1 VATLCSR
8 TSLSSSSGGA
18 CCHAGVRRISS
29 MMELLSTSF
38 QPFLMSLQSGTS
50 FRFPAQRD
58 RFGICRPLGGGFS
71 LHSLS
76 KDSSF
81 SVSSLALKLKPKT
94 GRRGVLELSRTVSAA
109 AAVTARSPETDL
121 FLADPSITWNS
132 LGLSQE
138 LTKAL
143 LQIDLQQPSL
153 IQCCRVHLEAPWIIE
168 RPVCDSLMLFKED
181 QNVSPSVPKPFA
193 RIQVKNSEFP
203 SNPFFSLVCFAG
215 SLNPFDFVNR
225 RCDSSSRDRQWKNTC
240 LLSSSYSQ
248 ASAVTKCCK

>member
-1 VATLCSR
+1 MFVYFFLRHSNDHHVVGIQEKNSMALRTTHQRLLVFAAGGGCCGCSCWRFVATLCSR

-50 FRFPAQRD
+50 FRFPAERD
-58 RFGICRPLGGGFS
+58 RFGVCRPLGGGFS

-76 KDSSF
+76 KDSSY
-81 SVSSLALKLKPKT
+81 SVSSLVLKLEPKT
-94 GRRGVLELSRTVSAA
+94 GRRGVLELSRAVSAA

-121 FLADPSITWNS
+121 FLADPSITWKS

-153 IQCCRVHLEAPWIIE
+153 IQV
-168 RPVCDSLMLFKED
+168 MLFSCLCNPHFKSFLCTNCNPKMGSLPIAKIVLSCSML
-181 QNVSPSVPKPFA
+181 QSPS
-193 RIQVKNSEFP
+193 
-203 SNPFFSLVCFAG
+203 
-215 SLNPFDFVNR
+215 
-225 RCDSSSRDRQWKNTC
+225 
-240 LLSSSYSQ
+240 
-248 ASAVTKCCK
+248 

>member
-1 VATLCSR
+1 MALRTTHQRLLVFAAGGGYSGCSCWRFVATLCSR

-58 RFGICRPLGGGFS
+58 RFGVCRPLGGGFS

-81 SVSSLALKLKPKT
+81 SVSSLAPKLKPKT
-94 GRRGVLELSRTVSAA
+94 GRRGLLELSRAVSAA
-109 AAVTARSPETDL
+109 AAVTARSSETDL
-121 FLADPSITWNS
+121 FLADPRITWKS

-153 IQCCRVHLEAPWIIE
+153 IQV
-168 RPVCDSLMLFKED
+168 MLFSCLFNPHFKSFLCTNCKD
-181 QNVSPSVPKPFA
+181 GFS
-193 RIQVKNSEFP
+193 
-203 SNPFFSLVCFAG
+203 SNCK
-215 SLNPFDFVNR
+215 D
-225 RCDSSSRDRQWKNTC
+225 
-240 LLSSSYSQ
+240 
-248 ASAVTKCCK
+248 SAVVFNVAESILRLLGL

>member
-1 VATLCSR
+1 MFVSFFLRHSNDDHVVGIQEKNSMALRTTHQRLLVFAAGGGCCGCSCWRFVATLCSR

-38 QPFLMSLQSGTS
+38 QPFLMSSQSGTS

-58 RFGICRPLGGGFS
+58 RFGVCRPLGGGFS

-81 SVSSLALKLKPKT
+81 CVSSLALKLKPKT
-94 GRRGVLELSRTVSAA
+94 GRRGVLELSRAVSVA

-121 FLADPSITWNS
+121 FLADPSITWKS

-153 IQCCRVHLEAPWIIE
+153 IQV
-168 RPVCDSLMLFKED
+168 MLF
-181 QNVSPSVPKPFA
+181 SCLC
-193 RIQVKNSEFP
+193 
-203 SNPFFSLVCFAG
+203 NPHFKSFLCT
-215 SLNPFDFVNR
+215 NCKD
-225 RCDSSSRDRQWKNTC
+225 
-240 LLSSSYSQ
+240 
-248 ASAVTKCCK
+248 SAVVFNVADSILRLLGL

>member
-1 VATLCSR
+1 MFVLFFVRHSNDDHHVVGIQEKNSMALRTTHQRFLVFAAGGGCCGCSCWRFVATLCSR

-18 CCHAGVRRISS
+18 CCHAGVRRIFS
-29 MMELLSTSF
+29 MMELLSTNF

-50 FRFPAQRD
+50 FRFPAERD
-58 RFGICRPLGGGFS
+58 RFGVCRSLGGGFS

-94 GRRGVLELSRTVSAA
+94 GRRGVLELSRAVSAAAA
-109 AAVTARSPETDL
+109 AAVTARSPEMDL
-121 FLADPSITWNS
+121 FLADPSITWKS

-153 IQCCRVHLEAPWIIE
+153 IQV
-168 RPVCDSLMLFKED
+168 MLFSGLCNPHFKSFLCTNCNPKMGSLPIAKIVLSCSML
-181 QNVSPSVPKPFA
+181 QSPS
-193 RIQVKNSEFP
+193 
-203 SNPFFSLVCFAG
+203 
-215 SLNPFDFVNR
+215 
-225 RCDSSSRDRQWKNTC
+225 
-240 LLSSSYSQ
+240 
-248 ASAVTKCCK
+248 